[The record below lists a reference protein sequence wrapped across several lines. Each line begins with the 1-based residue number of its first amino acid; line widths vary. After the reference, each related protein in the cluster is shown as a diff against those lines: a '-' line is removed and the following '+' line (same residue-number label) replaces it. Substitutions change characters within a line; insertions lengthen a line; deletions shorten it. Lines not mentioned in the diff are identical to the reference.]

1 MTTLDAQQAAR
12 PTGVIHDIGY
22 QRYSG
27 PRLGRR
33 HIVGALFLH
42 GLRAAFGL
50 GRTAKAKI
58 FPWLVVGVVGVVAVV
73 LTAVRAQTGEVVLR
87 YAEFPEVLTILII
100 FFCAIVAP
108 ELASRDLH
116 SGVMPLYFAR
126 PLHRADYAL
135 ARLASLI
142 CATFLLLAGPMTV
155 MFAGAAFTVG
165 DVGLVWD
172 EFGDYMAALAY
183 VAVHALVF
191 GAVALLISSVIRR
204 RAIAAGA
211 IVGAFML
218 TTPIVV
224 VLTLMPNAT
233 ANQLAGLASPV
244 SLVSGVGD
252 WVFESTGEAGIGGYG
267 PLYGFVTVALVTG
280 CVLLLLARYRKV
292 AAK

>member
-1 MTTLDAQQAAR
+1 MTTLDTQQAAR

-22 QRYSG
+22 QRYAGS
-27 PRLGRR
+27 RLGRR
-33 HIVGALFLH
+33 HIFGALFLH

-58 FPWLVVGVVGVVAVV
+58 FPWLLIGVVGVVAVV
-73 LTAVRAQTGEVVLR
+73 LTAIRAQTGEVVLG
-87 YAEFPEVLTILII
+87 YAEFPEVLTVLII
-100 FFCAIVAP
+100 FFSAVVAP

-116 SGVMPLYFAR
+116 SGVLPLYFAR
-126 PLHRADYAL
+126 PLRRGDYAL
-135 ARLASLI
+135 ARLASLV

-155 MFAGAAFTVG
+155 MFVGAAFTLG
-165 DVGLVWD
+165 EVGLVWS
-172 EFGDYMAALAY
+172 EFGDFVGALAY
-183 VAVHALVF
+183 VAVHAVVF
-191 GAVALLISSVIRR
+191 GAVALLISSLIRR
-204 RAIAAGA
+204 RALAAGA

-218 TTPIVV
+218 TTPVVV
-224 VLTLMPNAT
+224 VLALMPNAT

-244 SLVSGVGD
+244 SLVSGLGD

-267 PLYGFVTVALVTG
+267 PLYAIVTVALVTG